1 MQTKIDRLIDTDTF
15 DERTLK
21 PVIKLLLIV
30 GALLLVWAL
39 VSNLP
44 GIDAVIPETGVTF
57 GAVLGAL
64 MTLGIVS
71 VLTAVALKLE
81 PLVGQVLTGPS
92 DVVAD
97 AASIAKHVVLF
108 VAVITA
114 HSGFAPLVVPP
125 LAFVGLAW
133 TYDMLF
139 LVVALVPTAIIAI
152 RMAGN
157 VDEVASLISG
167 RLTSSEDDER
177 GDGSASSSM
186 D

>member
-1 MQTKIDRLIDTDTF
+1 MQTQIDRLLDTDAL

-21 PVIKLLLIV
+21 PVVKLVLTA
-30 GALLLVWAL
+30 GALLFVWAL

-44 GIDAVIPETGVTF
+44 GIDAVVPQTAVTF

-64 MTLGIVS
+64 LTLGIVA
-71 VLTAVALKLE
+71 VLTVVALKVE
-81 PLVGQVLTGPS
+81 PLVVQALTGPR
-92 DVVAD
+92 DVVGD

-139 LVVALVPTAIIAI
+139 LVVALVPTAVIAI
-152 RMAGN
+152 RMANN
-157 VDEVASLISG
+157 VDEVASLVSD
-167 RLTSSEDDER
+167 RLTSADDER
-177 GDGSASSSM
+177 DDDSDSTSLG
-186 D
+186 